1 MSTIGKNLKTNIV
14 LRSPRVT
21 EKSSLLAEG
30 GRAVYV
36 FEVSKEATKDEVK
49 KAFQIKYNVK
59 PEKINMVNL
68 PDKITRRRG
77 RTGVK
82 QGVKKAM
89 VFLKVGDKI
98 EIV

>member
-1 MSTIGKNLKTNIV
+1 MSTIGKKLKTRAI

-21 EKSSLLAEG
+21 EKSSVLAG
-30 GRAVYV
+30 NKSAVYV
-36 FEVSKEATKDEVK
+36 FEVSKEATKDEIRKV
-49 KAFQIKYNVK
+49 FQAKYKVK
-59 PEKINMVNL
+59 PEKINIVNL
-68 PDKITRRRG
+68 PNKVIRRRG

-89 VFLKVGDKI
+89 VFLKSGDKI